1 MLPLLFLY
9 SMLWWLKLINIM
21 AKKENP
27 IKLRKRA
34 PHGTG
39 EFRRELG
46 SYLIQNPYD
55 KAIFEKILAALQK
68 GGQQAQNLRF
78 LRGRIPGV
86 TPDPELVEEDA
97 WCIILKPGRK
107 EKAVL
112 RAVFCYFIFS
122 TILLNVAG
130 CVCAI
135 S

>member
-1 MLPLLFLY
+1 
-9 SMLWWLKLINIM
+9 MLWWLKLINIM

-68 GGQQAQNLRF
+68 GGQQAQNLRDF
-78 LRGRIPGV
+78 CEAGFPESPLTPSLLRKMLG
-86 TPDPELVEEDA
+86 A
-97 WCIILKPGRK
+97 
-107 EKAVL
+107 
-112 RAVFCYFIFS
+112 
-122 TILLNVAG
+122 
-130 CVCAI
+130 
-135 S
+135 